1 MTLRTTTTV
10 AEKTLDKLD
19 QLVEILR
26 PKATKAKKTLPA
38 PAPMLPPKNDP
49 NHPMQVTAYH
59 PKYFD
64 CNETKI
70 LNITDRFFD
79 KLYKLV
85 ILVFLCVTFSI
96 FWFFFCK
103 KLFSVDLGG
112 AWVLPGEEQLASA
125 GWRRFSFG
133 LF

>member
-1 MTLRTTTTV
+1 MQSQDNTPSVVLTQLVQPQLTSAFQLHHMTLRTTTTV

-64 CNETKI
+64 CNETKVSKFQFQSLKI
-70 LNITDRFFD
+70 CRAN
-79 KLYKLV
+79 
-85 ILVFLCVTFSI
+85 
-96 FWFFFCK
+96 
-103 KLFSVDLGG
+103 
-112 AWVLPGEEQLASA
+112 
-125 GWRRFSFG
+125 
-133 LF
+133 